1 MNVKL
6 TSNVFIC
13 IYMPEMSISLSE
25 TGRSVYVS
33 DSLPPCF
40 FNILASGPTN
50 NNKHTKHN
58 GRRSLCVT
66 VLSLGNSV
74 CILQESEI
82 NEKDFGNYRQK
93 KNAHFRM

>member
-50 NNKHTKHN
+50 NNK
-58 GRRSLCVT
+58 RAQSIT
-66 VLSLGNSV
+66 VDGVFVLLYYHLV
-74 CILQESEI
+74 IQFVYC
-82 NEKDFGNYRQK
+82 KRVK
-93 KNAHFRM
+93 